1 MIKIQPWKDFNFSNS
16 TALPTDD
23 SSSNELMLVP
33 VDINLGK
40 TCSSY
45 CSSIFLGLAIETDV
59 VFSLVCGSFLQLA
72 FTLFGFHFYPC
83 IGLTG
88 LSLGIFLSSHFFILY
103 WMSRINNRHAI
114 PNSVILVTAISVS
127 VLALE
132 SSPINIVSPIVQPCN
147 AFKAGSNICGDK
159 S

>member
-1 MIKIQPWKDFNFSNS
+1 MDWRLLPKDWFK
-16 TALPTDD
+16 PTDD
-23 SSSNELMLVP
+23 RIVTGTLSRPTSDRFYLV
-33 VDINLGK
+33 I
-40 TCSSY
+40 CS
-45 CSSIFLGLAIETDV
+45 
-59 VFSLVCGSFLQLA
+59 
-72 FTLFGFHFYPC
+72 
-83 IGLTG
+83 TG
-88 LSLGIFLSSHFFILY
+88 NKDP
-103 WMSRINNRHAI
+103 NNRHAI